1 MSAKFGNCLY
11 TVPSLGLPVLGVIL
25 LILILINAVSN
36 LQKIFTI
43 NTKKETGAH
52 LVIGDET

>member
-1 MSAKFGNCLY
+1 MNVKSDSYLF
-11 TVPSLGLPVLGVIL
+11 TEPSLGLPVLGVIL

-36 LQKIFTI
+36 LLGIFTI

>member
-1 MSAKFGNCLY
+1 MNVKSDSCLY

-25 LILILINAVSN
+25 LTLILINAVNN

-43 NTKKETGAH
+43 NGKKETGAN
-52 LVIGDET
+52 LVNGYES